1 MIGSTDF
8 QSYATNFRRVVLS
21 LWLHELWRERQQTQ
35 VMARAFLQ
43 PVRMRETAV
52 RHVSH

>member
-1 MIGSTDF
+1 MGSEDF

-21 LWLHELWRERQQTQ
+21 LWLHELWRQRQQTR
-35 VMARAFLQ
+35 VMAGAFLQ
-43 PVRMRETAV
+43 PMRTQDTAV